1 MKNIF
6 LTFWKLVD
14 KNFINII
21 FAIVKIIIGE
31 NILSSF
37 FKKKLNVAL
46 AYNVKPESDSFPAVV
61 SPNPNNQTQNLNSQM
76 DKFAEWDTWET
87 INAVKDAISFYNDV
101 TLIEANEDAYNK
113 FRELKPEI
121 VFNIAE
127 GAYGVSREAQIPAM
141 LDMLQIPYTGSDAL
155 TLAICLDKARTKEIL
170 SYYKVPTAKFFVVDK
185 IEDAENHNL
194 NFPMIV
200 KPISEGSGKGIY
212 ASSFVHTKEELK
224 REIERITSEYNQSAL
239 VEEFLSGREFTV
251 AMLGNNGDL
260 KVLPAIEMRY
270 DKYPEGTAPLYSY
283 EAKWILDTKEND
295 FDVFDCPAN
304 ITKELEAKI
313 NKVCMDT
320 YKVLRCR
327 DWSRIDLRLDKNG
340 EPNIIEINPLPG
352 IIPDPNENSSFPKA
366 ARAAGIDY
374 NDMINTVLASAVKR
388 YNLIW
393 KPKLKY

>member
-1 MKNIF
+1 
-6 LTFWKLVD
+6 
-14 KNFINII
+14 
-21 FAIVKIIIGE
+21 
-31 NILSSF
+31 
-37 FKKKLNVAL
+37 
-46 AYNVKPESDSFPAVV
+46 VKPESDSFPASV
-61 SPNPNNQTQNLNSQM
+61 SLNSNNQSQNLNSEM
-76 DKFAEWDTWET
+76 DEFAEWDTWET
-87 INAVKDAISFYNDV
+87 INAVKDAISLYNNV
-101 TLIEANEDAYNK
+101 TLIEANEEAYNK
-113 FRELKPEI
+113 FREVKPDI

-127 GAYGVSREAQIPAM
+127 GAFGVSREAQIPAM

-170 SYYKVPTAKFFVVDK
+170 SYYKVPNAKFFVADK
-185 IEDAENHNL
+185 IQDAENHDL
-194 NFPMIV
+194 SFPMIV

-212 ASSFVHTKEELK
+212 ASSFVHHKEELK
-224 REIERITSEYNQSAL
+224 REISRITSEYNQSAL

-251 AMLGNNGDL
+251 AILGNNGDA

-295 FDVFDCPAN
+295 FDVFDCPAD
-304 ITKELEAKI
+304 ITKELETKI
-313 NKVCMDT
+313 NKVCIDT
-320 YKVLRCR
+320 YRVLKCR

-352 IIPDPNENSSFPKA
+352 IMPDPTENSSFPKA

-388 YNLIW
+388 YNL
-393 KPKLKY
+393 L